1 MIFRILH
8 NFLIICV
15 VLGFQNNFFN
25 SRGMTS
31 ANFHYET
38 LNTLVTPNN
47 PYNQI
52 SIQDS
57 MTSVMLNLQNII
69 NTSISQNVLNNN
81 LLPIGDI
88 GYIVTASIFLCI
100 QSDTEL
106 YGTQSF
112 ECTSDKCIKANALI
126 NNNSSTPLFSTFQR
140 PKFVAY
146 CVDGDTYGAII
157 FDTRSN
163 NWTYQNTSNA
173 VSFVL
178 NEVLTTITP
187 FTSSTVIQAVF
198 EDKNDDS
205 ILALTST
212 ESCFDCKP
220 SGGANFNAL
229 NAGSPFRGGVY
240 DHAPWRLIMLFLLYS
255 VNLYEIWLE
264 FEDYSTSTKQA
275 RANYWSNSWNRL
287 DWFIQSFFFIVIPL
301 IWIVLGKIS
310 EKGFGYEPVYIVQE
324 WAARTGPNGLGI
336 PMWFISY
343 GLCFIFFINLIRFFK
358 SFRYHISLRIYLRFL
373 KELGEM
379 IGGFISF
386 FLVLA
391 VQFALLF
398 YILTSVSGFN
408 RSFVTL
414 DDSFNEVLQVTFG
427 FVDYDSF
434 TNNNFGLGYAT
445 IFVKIFF
452 YTAVIIFTVIM
463 QNIILAIIGNA
474 HDVARRPENSSRS
487 IIGMLFR
494 LILFHVITAVPI
506 ACFSLYYLLLRQ
518 YSQRVNGAVRVLSF
532 MDSFM
537 KNDQLWMKYSAF
549 VRYGSLLKCLSFVYV
564 DCQSDELKITHGKSE
579 THGKSKILNF
589 KKLTRVSVNL
599 ELIGRAPWI
608 DEATKEEFA
617 EISRVSKGVGTIE
630 SVDCINNTLVLTF
643 ENSDI
648 YNNRVNLSLDEL
660 GKKTHTFSVFGDTV
674 LPKSEEVLANLHYKI
689 FPSPSS
695 AFNIFNETLNTEK
708 ELVRLIEVAAEVIDD
723 EYSSLLHPISRM
735 PLFEKPDGGTIGQA
749 AYEFFQLFVES
760 EMNSYKVFESN
771 IEQSRSNTSVF
782 EIVDDGIDSKK
793 RFEQMYTGGFRN
805 SILSQKLDETVAD
818 NRINR
823 NLCDIIARQEN
834 EISDLRREISD
845 LRREIDQLKK
855 QNAISK

>member
-1 MIFRILH
+1 MIYRILH

-15 VLGFQNNFFN
+15 VLGFQNNFFT

-38 LNTLVTPNN
+38 LNTLVTPNI

-57 MTSVMLNLQNII
+57 MTSVVLNLQNII
-69 NTSISQNVLNNN
+69 NNSISQNVLNNN
-81 LLPIGDI
+81 LLPVGDI
-88 GYIVTASIFLCI
+88 GYIVTASIILCI
-100 QSDTEL
+100 QSDTEY

-112 ECTSDKCIKANALI
+112 ECTSDKCIKANDLI
-126 NNNSSTPLFSTFQR
+126 NNNGSTPLFSTFQ
-140 PKFVAY
+140 KTKIGGY
-146 CVDGDTYGAII
+146 CISGDTYGAII

-163 NWTYQNTSNA
+163 NWTNQNTSDA
-173 VSFVL
+173 VSFIL
-178 NEVLTTITP
+178 DEVLTIITP
-187 FTSSTVIQAVF
+187 FTTATSIFAVF
-198 EDKNDDS
+198 EAKNDDS
-205 ILALTST
+205 ILALVST
-212 ESCFDCKP
+212 KACFDCNA
-220 SGGANFNAL
+220 SGGASFNAF
-229 NAGSPFRGGVY
+229 NVGSPFRGDVY
-240 DHAPWRLIMLFLLYS
+240 DNAPLRLIMLILLYL

-264 FEDYSTSTKQA
+264 FEDYTISTKQT
-275 RANYWSNSWNRL
+275 RSNYWSNSWNRL
-287 DWFIQSFFFIVIPL
+287 DWFIQFFFFIVIPL
-301 IWIVLGKIS
+301 SWIVLGEIS
-310 EKGFGYEPVYIVQE
+310 GKGFGYQPVYILQE
-324 WAARTGPNGLGI
+324 WTDRAAQKGLGI
-336 PMWFISY
+336 PVWLISY

-379 IGGFISF
+379 IGGFVSF

-391 VQFALLF
+391 IQFALLF
-398 YILTSVSGFN
+398 YILTSVCGFN
-408 RSFVTL
+408 NSFVTL
-414 DDSFNEVLQVTFG
+414 DDSFNEILQVTFG

-445 IFVKIFF
+445 IFVKTFF
-452 YTAVIIFTVIM
+452 YIAVIIFTVII
-463 QNIILAIIGNA
+463 QNIILAIVGNA
-474 HDVARRPENSSRS
+474 YDVARRPENSSRN
-487 IIGMLFR
+487 IIGLLIR

-506 ACFSLYYLLLRQ
+506 ALFSLYYLLKRQ

-549 VRYGSLLKCLSFVYV
+549 VRYDSLLKCLSFVYV

-608 DEATKEEFA
+608 DEDDTLKEEFA
-617 EISRVSKGVGTIE
+617 EIARVSKGVGTIE
-630 SVDCINNTLVLTF
+630 SVDSKNNTIVLTF
-643 ENSDI
+643 ENSVS
-648 YNNRVNLSLDEL
+648 YNNRVNLSLDTL
-660 GKKTHTFSVFGDTV
+660 NIKSSTSGNKTYSFSVFSDTV
-674 LPKSEEVLANLHYKI
+674 LPKPEEVLTDLSNKI

-708 ELVRLIEVAAEVIDD
+708 ELVRLFEVAGEVIDN
-723 EYSSLLHPISRM
+723 EHSSLLHPISRM
-735 PLFEKPDGGTIGQA
+735 PLFEKPEGGIIGQA

-760 EMNSYKVFESN
+760 EMNSYKVYESN

-782 EIVDDGIDSKK
+782 EIVDDGIDSKR

-805 SILSQKLDETVAD
+805 SILSQKLDETVSD
-818 NRINR
+818 NRINK
-823 NLCDIIARQEN
+823 NLCDIITSQKD
-834 EISDLRREISD
+834 EIIDLRKQIE
-845 LRREIDQLKK
+845 QLKK
-855 QNAISK
+855 